1 MNTWGQENLAKCGS
15 KGFQI
20 SLCPYNYLFATLLF
34 SWHPIRL
41 CMFCK
46 QCNYKLRKVT
56 HPSSTVLESKQNSLV
71 KHLKKS
77 DFIN

>member
-1 MNTWGQENLAKCGS
+1 MWLQRAFK
-15 KGFQI
+15 FPYVHIII
-20 SLCPYNYLFATLLF
+20 SSQHYYSLGTLSACVCF
-34 SWHPIRL
+34 VN
-41 CMFCK
+41 K
-46 QCNYKLRKVT
+46 CNYKLRKVT